1 MKNVG
6 ESIIKAINVQK
17 EYRREGNIIRALVDI
32 NLDIS
37 SGEVV
42 FITGPTACG
51 KTTLLNVLSGLD
63 LPDDGQIIL
72 DGENIARAGE
82 DRLSNIR
89 RQKIGFV
96 FQDFNLIET
105 LTGIENIEAL
115 LWPTVLSNKEIEN
128 RSIQALRDVDLLER
142 KDHYPRQMSG
152 GEKQRIAI
160 ARAIVHQPRVL
171 FADEPTG
178 NLDPTT
184 EGEIMKL
191 IRKLNQDMG
200 TTMVI
205 VTHQEKLLQFADR
218 VVQMDKG
225 RIVNIKGAGGK
236 R

>member
-1 MKNVG
+1 MG

-32 NLDIS
+32 NVDIGA
-37 SGEVV
+37 GEVM

-72 DGENIARAGE
+72 DGENIARANE

-115 LWPTVLSNKEIEN
+115 LWPTVLSKKEIEN
-128 RSIQALRDVDLLER
+128 RAIQALRDVDLLER

-191 IRKLNQDMG
+191 LRKLNEDMS

-205 VTHQEKLLQFADR
+205 VTHQEKLLSFADR
-218 VVQMDKG
+218 VIQMDRG
-225 RIVNIKGAGGK
+225 RIANIKSRK
-236 R
+236 

>member
-1 MKNVG
+1 MG

-37 SGEVV
+37 AGEVV

-115 LWPTVLSNKEIEN
+115 LWPTVLSKKEIEN
-128 RSIQALRDVDLLER
+128 RAIQSLRDVDLLER
-142 KDHYPRQMSG
+142 KDHFPRQMSG

-178 NLDPTT
+178 NLDPGT

-191 IRKLNQDMG
+191 LRKLNEDMG

-205 VTHQEKLLQFADR
+205 VTHQEKLLSFADK
-218 VVQMDKG
+218 VIQMERG
-225 RIVNIKGAGGK
+225 RIENIKSK
-236 R
+236 K

>member
-1 MKNVG
+1 MG

-37 SGEVV
+37 AGEVV

-115 LWPTVLSNKEIEN
+115 LWPTVLSKKEIEN
-128 RSIQALRDVDLLER
+128 RAIQALRDVDLLER
-142 KDHYPRQMSG
+142 KDHFPRQMSG

-178 NLDPTT
+178 NLDPGT

-191 IRKLNQDMG
+191 LRKLNEDMG

-205 VTHQEKLLQFADR
+205 VTHQEKLLSFADK
-218 VVQMDKG
+218 VIQMERG
-225 RIVNIKGAGGK
+225 RIENIKSK
-236 R
+236 K